1 MIALLPVSTILFAEG
16 MLNRRPAVSAGEPQE
31 VAAALPAILMANSDS
46 ARVLF
51 LSDRPSLLPEVWCSM
66 PFVAGVESIW
76 PQAERFPGRDWS
88 KFKPHNGL
96 PGRAVAALAGKFNL
110 IYIDTF
116 PSGGEA
122 ARRGFVEKLWELLE
136 PKNGILVLPS
146 VNRLLLPAEA
156 QWAVLPG
163 TRGQRVA
170 ASREAVSTD
179 LDLLD
184 GRLRALLEPFGEEN
198 HIPAGIFAALYYTPS
213 PPVLPAPEND
223 PAFAKPVSPEW
234 FYETLFCF
242 LLGYGAIRLYFGRYG
257 RNPYGFALMENSA
270 GFVLVLLAACS
281 AMSCRELFT
290 GVPASTIWGC
300 VGLVFVVLPLRA
312 RAARV
317 LALAAIVLPA
327 VWLIPQSLIV
337 EEPTWIIVTAIA
349 ANYMNTRGKTLNTFS
364 FDFKDNDRYFKANA
378 FQPER
383 DLPYV
388 NRMLEEYETAHSYL
402 ECDENSLIKAL
413 FAAVDAKDMPGMTD
427 VDSSLLYF
435 CSLVSRKN
443 KVALTGEC
451 ADEIFGGYPWFY
463 RKELLERYG
472 FPWSSDVA
480 PRLALLRDDV
490 GLELDL
496 SGYQAF
502 QYEESRS
509 KAPLLYGE
517 AGEDESRRII
527 GYLNIK
533 WFMQTLLD
541 RMDRTSMYSELEAR
555 VPFADHRIIEYVF
568 NVPWH
573 MKYQNGVEKT
583 LLRDAFSDVLPP
595 ELLHRKKSPYP
606 KTYHPGYE
614 ALLIKGMEEILDSP
628 NAPVRTLIDTDK
640 TREFLKAPAEYGSPW
655 FGQLMAGPQL
665 IAYFIQINY
674 WMEKYQLSA

>member
-1 MIALLPVSTILFAEG
+1 MTTDTRRKPLPGWETSPFARRTERAARMICGAAFPGIFLGSAFAGTMELLEYGSGLFGIPGVSLIIIALEAIFGAVLVGSWRERHGLRGILILPALLLFLFSLVPGPRAALAICGILAGGYFTALPVRSGGVRAVFGVSFALTVFLLPGHAFAAQTLQIALFPILFASTILWVGAHWVLRVCMIALLPVSTILFAEG

-337 EEPTWIIVTAIA
+337 EEPTWIIVTAVA
-349 ANYMNTRGKTLNTFS
+349 ALAAGAVRGRIGRETAFPRSWCTTFS
-364 FDFKDNDRYFKANA
+364 AAGWIVGGAVYAVFHLLLRE
-378 FQPER
+378 PL
-383 DLPYV
+383 LP
-388 NRMLEEYETAHSYL
+388 A
-402 ECDENSLIKAL
+402 LIVAGAL
-413 FAAVDAKDMPGMTD
+413 
-427 VDSSLLYF
+427 
-435 CSLVSRKN
+435 
-443 KVALTGEC
+443 
-451 ADEIFGGYPWFY
+451 
-463 RKELLERYG
+463 
-472 FPWSSDVA
+472 
-480 PRLALLRDDV
+480 RLAW
-490 GLELDL
+490 
-496 SGYQAF
+496 
-502 QYEESRS
+502 
-509 KAPLLYGE
+509 PLKL
-517 AGEDESRRII
+517 
-527 GYLNIK
+527 
-533 WFMQTLLD
+533 
-541 RMDRTSMYSELEAR
+541 
-555 VPFADHRIIEYVF
+555 
-568 NVPWH
+568 
-573 MKYQNGVEKT
+573 
-583 LLRDAFSDVLPP
+583 
-595 ELLHRKKSPYP
+595 
-606 KTYHPGYE
+606 
-614 ALLIKGMEEILDSP
+614 
-628 NAPVRTLIDTDK
+628 
-640 TREFLKAPAEYGSPW
+640 
-655 FGQLMAGPQL
+655 
-665 IAYFIQINY
+665 
-674 WMEKYQLSA
+674 